1 MSEKSPLLNI
11 CTVLEAVE
19 KIKIYAQGFAT
30 GMELREANDQM
41 NFNAICRLLLT
52 IGEETRKIPSQ
63 LIQLEPQINWSAI
76 IGLRNRMAHDYR
88 GIDADIVFDILA
100 EELPILKLALI
111 NLLPQFSIG
120 KDELGVVL
128 TSEYFKHIFYISD
141 HLKVV

>member
-100 EELPILKLALI
+100 EELPILKLALTNPGLCGI
-111 NLLPQFSIG
+111 CNPAL
-120 KDELGVVL
+120 VV
-128 TSEYFKHIFYISD
+128 SA
-141 HLKVV
+141 

>member
-111 NLLPQFSIG
+111 NPGLCGICNPAL
-120 KDELGVVL
+120 VV
-128 TSEYFKHIFYISD
+128 SA
-141 HLKVV
+141 